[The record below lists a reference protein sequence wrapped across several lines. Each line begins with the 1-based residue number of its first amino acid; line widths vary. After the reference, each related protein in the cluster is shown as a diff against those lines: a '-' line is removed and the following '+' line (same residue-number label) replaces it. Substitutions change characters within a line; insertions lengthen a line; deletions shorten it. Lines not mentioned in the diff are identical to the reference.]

1 LRRAR
6 PGAVLIEV
14 DGEPWRA
21 VPDDVIVRCGLAAGV
36 ELERPLLRRLRA
48 ELRTA
53 EALALAGD
61 TLRRRD
67 VSQHRLSERLRRAG
81 IAPAVEANVLATL
94 VDTGAVDDAR
104 LAAARARSLAE
115 RGWGDLAIAAR
126 LDGERISEPEA
137 RAAIA
142 ELEPEMKR
150 ASRLAAGA
158 GDHRKAWRL
167 LSRRGF
173 DPETVESVL
182 GVLDERDRRGL
193 G

>member
-1 LRRAR
+1 
-6 PGAVLIEV
+6 
-14 DGEPWRA
+14 

-36 ELERPLLRRLRA
+36 ELERPVLRRLRA

-67 VSQHRLSERLRRAG
+67 LSQHRLAERLRRAG
-81 IAPAVEANVLATL
+81 IARTVERRALATL
-94 VDTGAVDDAR
+94 VESGVVDDAR
-104 LAAARARSLAE
+104 LAATRARSLAE

-126 LDGERISEPEA
+126 LEGEGISEREA

-142 ELEPEMKR
+142 ELEPETER
-150 ASRLAAGA
+150 ASRLVGGA
-158 GDHRKAWRL
+158 GDDGKAWRL

-182 GVLDERDRRGL
+182 GVLDGRDRRGL

>member
-1 LRRAR
+1 M
-6 PGAVLIEV
+6 IEV

-67 VSQHRLSERLRRAG
+67 VSEHRLAEELRRAG
-81 IAPAVEANVLATL
+81 IAPAVETKVLATL
-94 VDTGAVDDAR
+94 VEAGAVDDAR
-104 LAAARARSLAE
+104 LAAARARGLAE

-126 LDGERISEPEA
+126 LEGEGIPEPEA
-137 RAAIA
+137 RAAIE
-142 ELEPEMKR
+142 ELEPETER

-158 GDHRKAWRL
+158 GDHTKAWRF

-173 DPETVESVL
+173 DPETLESVL

>member
-1 LRRAR
+1 
-6 PGAVLIEV
+6 
-14 DGEPWRA
+14 
-21 VPDDVIVRCGLAAGV
+21 VPDEVIVRCGLAAGV
-36 ELERPLLRRLRA
+36 ELERPLLRRLRG

-53 EALALAGD
+53 EALALAGG

-67 VSQHRLSERLRRAG
+67 VSQHRLAEKLGHAG
-81 IAPAVEANVLATL
+81 IAPAVKTRVLATL
-94 VDTGAVDDAR
+94 VETGAIDDAR

-115 RGWGDLAIAAR
+115 RGWGDLAIAVR
-126 LDGERISEPEA
+126 LEGEGIPEPDA

-142 ELEPEMKR
+142 ELEPETER
-150 ASRLAAGA
+150 ASRLAGGA

-173 DPETVESVL
+173 DPETLESVL
-182 GVLDERDRRGL
+182 GVLDEHDRRGL